1 MKLGV
6 REDLEGKKWGGH
18 LITAC
23 LYAYVKS
30 TSNKNKQH
38 TIINTYLDQFIDLYK
53 QPLGRLCKLSKVMQN
68 QSIKPCFFF
77 LFDKIAHARKKT
89 LPLTT
94 LPVSE
99 PKQLDPSVFWTQ
111 SFGAFMVSLVS
122 DSEFLYTV

>member
-30 TSNKNKQH
+30 TSNKNEQH

-77 LFDKIAHARKKT
+77 FLIKLHMLGKK
-89 LPLTT
+89 PY
-94 LPVSE
+94 P
-99 PKQLDPSVFWTQ
+99 
-111 SFGAFMVSLVS
+111 
-122 DSEFLYTV
+122 